1 MNKTPV
7 KIGYYVLHLI
17 DMASVGRVRMF
28 KRPAG
33 PSSRFHPVPRLP
45 SMIPLQPPEEH
56 GPDSARVLHVSSALE
71 IVRMAPWIFAYF
83 NKGLAGAKALCQQ
96 LSTKLRTNLLD
107 FLLNG
112 DSLTRTLNVL
122 VPIFP
127 WLGEQRILR
136 ARYSL
141 LGARRVFVWDASGSA
156 GRQC

>member
-1 MNKTPV
+1 
-7 KIGYYVLHLI
+7 
-17 DMASVGRVRMF
+17 
-28 KRPAG
+28 
-33 PSSRFHPVPRLP
+33 
-45 SMIPLQPPEEH
+45 MIPLQPPEEH